1 MTVSSLPAPRVRR
14 RHRNGPDEIGLHV
27 REITRG
33 LQIVNRLLT
42 ELSAARRTVHK
53 ESARQIHQIAAS
65 IREFGFLIPILIDEN
80 NRIIA
85 GHARV
90 AAAKQLGM
98 KEVPTIRIEHLTDA
112 QKRAFIIAD
121 NRLAELAVW
130 DQEALAIEF
139 RELLALNLDFDLEIT
154 GFATA
159 EIDLLI
165 DGPTEA
171 EAPDP
176 ADEVPEPEGPA
187 VSRVGDLWML
197 GRHRLL
203 CGNALEAADLTR
215 LMDGLRARLVFTDPP
230 YNVPINGHVC
240 GLGRIR
246 HREFAMAS
254 GEMSDPQFIT
264 FLATALGNMVV
275 YLVDGGL
282 LFVCMDWRHLHALLT
297 AAEQVDLQLLN
308 LPIWRKT
315 NSGMGSLYRSQHELV
330 PLFKH
335 GTAPHINNVELG
347 RYGRHRTNVW
357 DYAGVNTL
365 RPGRMAELAMHPTVK
380 PVALVMDAIKDVTRR
395 GDIVL
400 DPFAGS
406 GTTLIAAE
414 KTGRIARCLELDP
427 LYVDTIIRRWERLTG
442 QSAVHAAS
450 GLAFAQIAD
459 QRAATPSGEGV

>member
-1 MTVSSLPAPRVRR
+1 MSIETPPPARVRR
-14 RHRNGPDEIGLHV
+14 RRRNGPDAVGLHAREIIRGLEIG
-27 REITRG
+27 
-33 LQIVNRLLT
+33 NRLLT
-42 ELSAARRTVHK
+42 ELSAARRPIHK
-53 ESARQIHQIAAS
+53 ASARQVHQIAGS
-65 IREFGFLIPILIDEN
+65 IQEFGFLIPILVDEN

-98 KEVPTIRIEHLTDA
+98 VEVPTIRVEHLSEA

-139 RELLALNLDFDLEIT
+139 RELQALDLDFDLEIT

-171 EAPDP
+171 GAPDP
-176 ADEVPEPEGPA
+176 ADQVPERQGPA
-187 VSRVGDLWML
+187 VSGVGDLWAL

-203 CGNALEAADLTR
+203 CGNALEATDLIR
-215 LMDGLRARLVFTDPP
+215 LMEGFPARMVFTDPP
-230 YNVPINGHVC
+230 YNVPINGHVG

-254 GEMSDPQFIT
+254 GEMSDAEFT
-264 FLATALGNMVV
+264 AFLIAMLRNLAASSIDGALL
-275 YLVDGGL
+275 Y
-282 LFVCMDWRHLHALLT
+282 VCMDWRHLLNLLT
-297 AAEQVDLQLLN
+297 AGRDVDLRLLN
-308 LPIWRKT
+308 LLVWAKT
-315 NSGMGSLYRSQHELV
+315 NGAMGSMYRSQHELI

-335 GTAPHINNVELG
+335 GTAPHLNNIELG
-347 RYGRHRTNVW
+347 RYGRYRTNVW
-357 DYAGVNTL
+357 SYVGANTL
-365 RPGRMAELAMHPTVK
+365 RPGRMEELAMHPTVK
-380 PVALVMDAIKDVTRR
+380 PVALVMDAIKDASRR

-400 DPFAGS
+400 DAFAGS

-442 QSAVHAAS
+442 QSAVHVAS
-450 GLAFAQIAD
+450 GRTFAQIAD
-459 QRAATPSGEGV
+459 QRAAAPTEEDV